1 MGSLG
6 GGVDNMRS
14 SCARPSKSFVILN
27 NVDRTRDPPHL
38 RLMGSVVARGIYESI
53 RCDGSGSAGT
63 CGILRGY

>member
-14 SCARPSKSFVILN
+14 SCARPFVILN
-27 NVDRTRDPPHL
+27 IVDRTRDPPHL
-38 RLMGSVVARGIYESI
+38 RIMGSVVARGIYENI

-63 CGILRGY
+63 CGILRGC